1 MSALDLSSSIGLVA
15 IGLLTLNILIG
26 LLLSMHYNPVRNWPH
41 RRIDTVRVHN
51 WTAYAALVASLVHP
65 LLILASSTAHF
76 HLVDIVYPVH
86 APKQPI
92 VNAFGAA
99 ALYLLLATVAT
110 SYFRF
115 EIGRRIWKPLHYAT
129 YALFATYAV
138 HAILTD
144 PNLKDLP
151 VDPFDA
157 EKVFVEVCILLVVLG
172 IAYRLRWASRQP
184 PPRKH
189 IPKQRRPLPRPG
201 ADRIL

>member
-1 MSALDLSSSIGLVA
+1 MNALDLSSTVGLVA

-41 RRIDTVRVHN
+41 YRINTVKVHN

-65 LLILASSTAHF
+65 LLILASATARF
-76 HLVDIVYPVH
+76 QLVDIVYPVH
-86 APKQPI
+86 APKQPL
-92 VNAFGAA
+92 VNTIGAV
-99 ALYLLLATVAT
+99 ALYLLLITVAT

-138 HAILTD
+138 HSILTD

-151 VDPFDA
+151 IDPFDA
-157 EKVFVEVCILLVVLG
+157 EKVFVELCILLVVLG
-172 IAYRLRWASRQP
+172 IGYRVRWAMRQP
-184 PPRKH
+184 APRKH
-189 IPKQRRPLPRPG
+189 RPKPRRPDVG
-201 ADRIL
+201 ARSAEI

>member
-1 MSALDLSSSIGLVA
+1 MNALDLSSTVGLVA

-41 RRIDTVRVHN
+41 RRINTVKVHN
-51 WTAYAALVASLVHP
+51 WTAYAALAASLVHP
-65 LLILASSTAHF
+65 LLILASATAHF

-92 VNAFGAA
+92 VNTVGAV
-99 ALYLLLATVAT
+99 ALYLLLITVAT

-138 HAILTD
+138 HSILTD

-151 VDPFDA
+151 IDPFDA
-157 EKVFVEVCILLVVLG
+157 EKLFVELCILLVALG
-172 IAYRLRWASRQP
+172 IGYRVRWAVRQP
-184 PPRKH
+184 PPRQHRAK
-189 IPKQRRPLPRPG
+189 RRRSDMR
-201 ADRIL
+201 AREAEI